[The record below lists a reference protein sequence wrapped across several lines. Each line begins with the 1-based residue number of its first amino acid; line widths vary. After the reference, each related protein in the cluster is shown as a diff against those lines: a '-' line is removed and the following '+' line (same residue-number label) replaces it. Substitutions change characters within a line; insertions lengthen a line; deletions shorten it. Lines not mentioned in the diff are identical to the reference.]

1 MTPARRALL
10 LAALLVALAAASFAP
25 LVREVAGPAHHG
37 TVVLWGLPAAA
48 GILSFLIFPRLPS
61 TGGWAPAGT
70 ARRRARRRLLLLG
83 AAALLLDQSFVAA
96 GHLLGWLTFTF
107 GDQHLMG
114 RPASV
119 AAWALPACLIAGT
132 AGWERALRG
141 GVLGG
146 AATRLSAGAA
156 AAAACL
162 PGVALSAP
170 AILQGPAFF
179 DLPYVASAFAAALC
193 REAVSG
199 MIYLSGGGILMA
211 GLYRGTLYYLEGFG
225 VNDLNALFFPAVNI
239 ISSEPR
245 VYLLRAASALLAP
258 IAVAAGLRAA
268 RRER

>member
-25 LVREVAGPAHHG
+25 GLRAAAGPGRHG
-37 TVVLWGLPAAA
+37 TIVLWGLPAAA
-48 GILSFLIFPRLPS
+48 GVLSFLIFPRLPS
-61 TGGWAPAGT
+61 GE
-70 ARRRARRRLLLLG
+70 ARRGPRRRLLLLLC
-83 AAALLLDQSFVAA
+83 AAAVVIDQAFIAA

-114 RPASV
+114 RPTAV
-119 AAWALPACLIAGT
+119 AAWALPACLLAGT

-199 MIYLSGGGILMA
+199 MLYLSGGGILMA

-245 VYLLRAASALLAP
+245 VYLLRGASALLAP
-258 IAVAAGLRAA
+258 IAVAAGLRVA